1 MAKKKMFYT
10 ENDTNDS
17 RKCPL
22 SKYGLVGNARAP
34 NLHYDQRTRKVKKES
49 FSPYLTTEQIKQ
61 ITKYFVDNG
70 LFNKIFD
77 ETGAKAI
84 YIRQNFDID
93 RLYQTLEI
101 GVEGNGKKMTFNEEF
116 KNYINKQFYRAV
128 SKALS
133 ITQNPRENLILEGE
147 LSIKKKIEEKG
158 RPFYI
163 VSIEEKRKTSHI
175 NLEKLFG
182 TLTNRQIDNLLERAR
197 GAL

>member
-1 MAKKKMFYT
+1 MFYT
-10 ENDTNDS
+10 KNDTNDS
-17 RKCPL
+17 RKCLL
-22 SKYGLVGNARAP
+22 STYGLVGNARAP
-34 NLHYDQRTRKVKKES
+34 NLYYDQRTRIVKEEF

-116 KNYINKQFYRAV
+116 ENYINKQFYRAV

-133 ITQNPRENLILEGE
+133 ITQNPRGNFILEGE
-147 LSIKKKIEEKG
+147 LFIKKKDKKKG
-158 RPFYI
+158 NPSYV
-163 VSIEEKRKTSHI
+163 VSIEEKRETRCI
-175 NLEKLFG
+175 DLEEIFD
-182 TLTNRQIDNLLERAR
+182 TLTNKRINNLLERAR
-197 GAL
+197 KAL